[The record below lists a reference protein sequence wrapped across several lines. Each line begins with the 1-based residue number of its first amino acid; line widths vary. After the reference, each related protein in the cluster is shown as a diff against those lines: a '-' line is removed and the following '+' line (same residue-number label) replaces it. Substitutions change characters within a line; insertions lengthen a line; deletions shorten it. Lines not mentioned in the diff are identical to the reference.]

1 MSTSRA
7 YLGLTVLN
15 DVIYAIGGFDGAN
28 WLNSN
33 EEFKPVGYG
42 KIPPTV
48 EILSPENKTY
58 KTITVDYRINKD
70 VSWAGFSLDNVQT

>member
-33 EEFKPVGYG
+33 EEFNQLVMEKF
-42 KIPPTV
+42 
-48 EILSPENKTY
+48 LQ
-58 KTITVDYRINKD
+58 
-70 VSWAGFSLDNVQT
+70 L